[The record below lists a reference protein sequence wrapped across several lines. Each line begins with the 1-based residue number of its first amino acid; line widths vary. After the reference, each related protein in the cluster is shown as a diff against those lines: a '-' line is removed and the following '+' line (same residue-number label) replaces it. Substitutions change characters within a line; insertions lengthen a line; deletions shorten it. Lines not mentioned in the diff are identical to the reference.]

1 MNEEAQAVIL
11 DSNVYFRLAYSIR
24 PLLKGSF
31 GESPRYTLF
40 VLAALDEEYG
50 KSSRLKHKFY
60 WVTETEFRDDRASK
74 RFEVK
79 GNKREEVSRALNFL
93 AKYADEQRLNV
104 SLVDLKALA
113 VGFVNSMPVVTDDRA
128 MVDVA
133 KAHGIECW
141 SVIKLLKLMCSSGR
155 IDDAKVREIFEF
167 LEYEHDLPM
176 PISRLREVFREYFGS
191 DCPI

>member
-1 MNEEAQAVIL
+1 M
-11 DSNVYFRLAYSIR
+11 
-24 PLLKGSF
+24 LKGSF

-50 KSSRLKHKFY
+50 KSIRLQHKFY
-60 WVTETEFRDDRASK
+60 WVTEAEFRNDRASK

-79 GNKREEVSRALNFL
+79 GKKREEAGRALNFL

-113 VGFVNSMPVVTDDRA
+113 VGFVNLMPVVTDDSA
-128 MVDVA
+128 MVEVA

-155 IDDAKVREIFEF
+155 IDDAKVQEIFQF
-167 LEYEHDLPM
+167 LKYEHDLPM